1 MIPLLLFVS
10 GKLTSSSCLVM
21 IRKPLLVKIQKMLLY
36 CFVGGALMCH
46 VSGATFIFIYIY
58 IYICIHT
65 CLLFL
70 NLVKILYMYVG
81 SVCPHLKKR
90 YHHLLEKVRRYI
102 ESVSE
107 FDELI
112 SLQSLFLHF
121 LRHEPSNFI
130 QKNIETIK
138 KSKHIDF
145 ANVML
150 PLGALPFLSSFFF
163 LFLFLFLFLFKE

>member
-1 MIPLLLFVS
+1 M
-10 GKLTSSSCLVM
+10 SCVWCDLH
-21 IRKPLLVKIQKMLLY
+21 L
-36 CFVGGALMCH
+36 
-46 VSGATFIFIYIY
+46 Y

-81 SVCPHLKKR
+81 YVCPRLKKR
-90 YHHLLEKVRRYI
+90 YHHLPEKVRRYI

-145 ANVML
+145 ANVTL
-150 PLGALPFLSSFFF
+150 PLGALPFLSSFSFSF
-163 LFLFLFLFLFKE
+163 SF